1 MQGTKS
7 CLSAKIDKIMIVG
20 KIRRRILLHLLPL
33 FLTLP
38 RRINFTQLT
47 KWGEYNE
54 NTYHNW
60 FTKDLDLVSF
70 NVDLIKQHGSGEH
83 FILFDPSFLNKSG
96 KKTPSVGNF
105 WSGCAGAVKRG
116 LEMSCLAVADM
127 QQHTAYHLSTCLTP
141 LPKDLKAKHQTLIDF
156 YAEEVLRHEQY
167 IITFGKMVVADGAFG
182 AYNFVKPL
190 LKKGIDVTSCLKS
203 NACLF
208 YLAEPV
214 IGKRKRGRP
223 KVKDGKIDWQSI
235 DKERLAIVKQ
245 DQKKIVRSAKVYSKS
260 LKMIILLVAVDY
272 LNDDGSFKNRKLY
285 FTTKVSENFERIL
298 EIYQIRFQIEFLF
311 RDAKQ
316 YTGLMHCQ
324 STNLTKINNHLNLS
338 LTSVSV
344 AKATHWNKD
353 PKTPFSMAEIK
364 EYYHNLR
371 LIELFSEALGLE
383 PNTVKNNPK
392 IVNILKPR
400 SYLTSAA

>member
-1 MQGTKS
+1 MQGTKVA
-7 CLSAKIDKIMIVG
+7 LSANIAKISVSG
-20 KIRRRILLHLLPL
+20 KIRKRILLHILPL

-47 KWGEYNE
+47 KWGEHNE

-60 FTKDLDLVSF
+60 FLKDLDMVSF
-70 NVDLIKQHGSGEH
+70 NVDLIKQYGSGKH
-83 FILFDPSFLNKSG
+83 FVLFDPSFLSKSG
-96 KKTPSVGNF
+96 KKTASVGNF

-116 LEMSCLAVADM
+116 MEMSCLAVADM
-127 QQHTAYHLSTCLTP
+127 QQHTAYHLNTCLTP
-141 LPKDLKAKHQTLIDF
+141 LPKDLKAKNQTLIDF
-156 YAEEVLRHEQY
+156 YTEEVLRFKKQ
-167 IITFGKMVVADGAFG
+167 IAIFGNMVIADGAFG

-190 LKKGIDVTSCLKS
+190 LKEAIDVTSCLKS

-208 YLAEPV
+208 YLAAPV
-214 IGKRKRGRP
+214 IGKRKQGRP
-223 KVKDGKIDWQSI
+223 KVKDGKIDWQNL
-235 DKERLAIVKQ
+235 DNERLPIVKQ
-245 DQKKIVRSAKVYSKS
+245 DKEKIARSAKVYSKS

-272 LNDDGSFKNRKLY
+272 LNDDGTLRTRKLY
-285 FTTKVSENFERIL
+285 FTTRINENFERIL

-316 YTGLMHCQ
+316 YSGLMHCQ
-324 STNLTKINNHLNLS
+324 STNLTKINNHLNIS
-338 LTSVSV
+338 LTSVSI

-371 LIELFSEALGLE
+371 LVELFSEALGLDT
-383 PNTVKNNPK
+383 NAIKNNPK
-392 IVNILKPR
+392 IINILKPR
-400 SYLTSAA
+400 TYIANAA